1 MARRIEEDFFK
12 MTVLIVVLTG
22 SLLLPSAC
30 ANREVALDCGSASRM
45 GQAKPG
51 SAPNVVRA
59 GQLQAKAIAGNMN
72 SFKIA
77 VVQHGSPVGDKAGN
91 LEQII
96 SWTNK
101 AKKAGAKLV
110 LFPELNITGHA
121 GDQAMVR
128 EAEPVPGGPS
138 VERLTRLAKELDI
151 YICAGITEDDHYVH
165 YNTQFIVGPEG
176 FIGKQRKVHMS
187 GDEYF
192 YFRGGTELPVF
203 ELPFARVGI
212 IICYD
217 NLFPEISRCLAVK
230 GAEVLLCP
238 HAARFGDWPE
248 DAADRY
254 KAVESRKQRWRLT
267 QSCRAFDNACFS
279 VLCDTAGRSAMGISG
294 VEANHAG
301 GCMVV
306 NPRGKVIAESRTK
319 DIQDEMIVVELDAE
333 VIAKRR
339 SSAGLN
345 LHRRRPEVFKVLS
358 EPTL

>member
-1 MARRIEEDFFK
+1 MARLIERNFLI
-12 MTVLIVVLTG
+12 MTGLIVVLTG

-30 ANREVALDCGSASRM
+30 ANREAAFRSGNSSMVES
-45 GQAKPG
+45 AKPG
-51 SAPNVVRA
+51 SAPNESPA
-59 GQLQAKAIAGNMN
+59 GQLQTKAIAGNMK

-91 LEQII
+91 LQQII
-96 SWTNK
+96 SWTSK

-121 GDQAMVR
+121 GDKAMVQ

-138 VERLTRLAKELDI
+138 IERLAKLAKELDI
-151 YICAGITEDDHYVH
+151 YICAGITEDDHYIH

-176 FIGKQRKVHMS
+176 FVGKQRKVHLS

-192 YFRGGTELPVF
+192 HFRGGTELPVF

-238 HAARFGDWPE
+238 HASRFGDWPE
-248 DAADRY
+248 DAAGRY
-254 KAVESRKQRWRLT
+254 KAVESRKQQWRLT
-267 QSCRAFDNACFS
+267 QSCRAFDNACF
-279 VLCDTAGRSAMGISG
+279 VALCDTAGRSAMDING

-306 NPRGKVIAESRTK
+306 NPRGKVIAESQTK
-319 DIQDEMIVVELDAE
+319 DIEDEMIVVELDAE
-333 VIAKRR
+333 LIAKRR

>member
-1 MARRIEEDFFK
+1 MARRREREFFE
-12 MTVLIVVLTG
+12 MIGFIVVLTG
-22 SLLLPSAC
+22 SLLLLSSC
-30 ANREVALDCGSASRM
+30 ADICCAGTGRMEPTKPVSAS
-45 GQAKPG
+45 
-51 SAPNVVRA
+51 NVVGS
-59 GQLQAKAIAGNMN
+59 GQLRSKAIAGNMN
-72 SFKIA
+72 SFKVA
-77 VVQHGSPVGDKAGN
+77 TVQHNSIVGDKSGN

-96 SWTNK
+96 SWTKK

-121 GDQAMVR
+121 GDKAMVR
-128 EAEPVPGGPS
+128 YAEPVPGGPS
-138 VERLTRLAKELDI
+138 IERLMKLARELDI
-151 YICAGITEDDHYVH
+151 YICAGITEDDHYIH

-187 GDEYF
+187 GDEYL

-238 HAARFGDWPE
+238 HAARFGEWPE
-248 DAADRY
+248 NTAGRY

-267 QSCRAFDNACFS
+267 QCCRAFDNACF
-279 VLCDTAGRSAMGISG
+279 VALCDTAGRSAMDISG

-301 GCMVV
+301 GCMVI
-306 NPRGKVIAESRTK
+306 NPRGKVIAESQSK